1 MNASVY
7 NVYEARPRYDEEQD
21 AHMWDVYCNNELQCT
36 CEHWARAES
45 IIVALQEDDMSHGQN
60 PDVEG

>member
-36 CEHWARAES
+36 
-45 IIVALQEDDMSHGQN
+45 
-60 PDVEG
+60 